1 MRYIYN
7 RASTESQEFISQNKM
22 IKDYL
27 NRMGCNENIEIISEK
42 ISGNVSYKDRELY
55 TLINKCNSGDIIYV
69 SELSRFGRSM
79 SDLFA
84 LVSDCSN
91 KGITLIQCKDGTVIE
106 YNSIGGKAIL
116 FALSLAAEIELGNIR
131 LRTREALRA
140 KKELGVKMGRANK
153 NYKVNDEN
161 QQAGI
166 IKSAKK
172 RCENNVHSNEFI
184 ALCRILK
191 RVYKPLNDLSTNDE
205 LFMLKW
211 GDGKDEVLKSLT
223 KDNLLVVM
231 QNMVE
236 ANQYNNTLFA
246 KYNFNDID
254 YMLKLLKSKIYAI
267 FRSIST
273 YNLYN

>member
-1 MRYIYN
+1 MKK
-7 RASTESQEFISQNKM
+7 FISWRRVSTKKQ
-22 IKDYL
+22 
-27 NRMGCNENIEIISEK
+27 G
-42 ISGNVSYKDRELY
+42 ISGLGLQAQSSIIDYFVKSENGELIADYEEVYTGKDLQGCKELQKAKEHCKCINA
-55 TLINKCNSGDIIYV
+55 TLIIAKTD
-69 SELSRFGRSM
+69 RFR
-79 SDLFA
+79 
-84 LVSDCSN
+84 
-91 KGITLIQCKDGTVIE
+91 TVIE
-106 YNSIGGKAIL
+106 ALQIFEEMRGDIYFCDLPHTDKFTL
-116 FALSLAAEIELGNIR
+116 TLFFALAE
-131 LRTREALRA
+131 REAKLVSIRTKLALQA
-140 KKELGVKMGRANK
+140 KRDRGECLGRASEK
-153 NYKVNDEN
+153 YKIDEEN

-172 RCENNVHSNEFI
+172 RCENNVCSNEFI

-246 KYNFNDID
+246 KYNFNDVD
-254 YMLKLLKSKIYAI
+254 YMLKLLKSKIYTI
-267 FRSIST
+267 FRSINT